1 MIFGRSPAVN
11 RSISVCCYLVGVTIT
26 FINVIYTQ
34 KYFDDYLN
42 TGADLQ
48 FWTVWAISSAIGL
61 YEAFCIGVMT
71 TPPAW
76 GIIFSV
82 PKSLAAIQDESQKK
96 IATCASVALTIFL
109 AIFCCIVYY
118 VDFITT
124 IGGLGMGNVM
134 AARFLASCL
143 VFGSE
148 VMYLA
153 GNALAWL
160 ALIGKAGL
168 AKEKQKYEDLIKSSE
183 INRNGKYA
191 SK

>member
-11 RSISVCCYLVGVTIT
+11 RTTSVCCYLIGILIT
-26 FINVIYTQ
+26 FINIVYTQ
-34 KYFDDYLN
+34 QYFDSYLK

-48 FWTVWAISSAIGL
+48 FWTVWAISAAIGL

-76 GIIFSV
+76 GIIFSI
-82 PKSLAAIQDESQKK
+82 PKNLAAIQNENQRK
-96 IATCASVALTIFL
+96 IAIYASVMVTLFL
-109 AIFCCIVYY
+109 SVFCCVVYY
-118 VDFITT
+118 VDFVTT
-124 IGGLGMGNVM
+124 IGGLGISDIL
-134 AARFLASCL
+134 AARFLAGCL

-160 ALIGKAGL
+160 ALIGKAGMSQ
-168 AKEKQKYEDLIKSSE
+168 EKKKYEDLIKNTSSSG
-183 INRNGKYA
+183 NGKYV
-191 SK
+191 S

>member
-11 RSISVCCYLVGVTIT
+11 RSISVCCYLVGVCIT
-26 FINVIYTQ
+26 FINIIYTQ

-82 PKSLAAIQDESQKK
+82 PKNLAAIQNESQRK
-96 IATCASVALTIFL
+96 IATYASASLTIFL
-109 AIFCCIVYY
+109 AIFCCVVYY

-124 IGGLGMGNVM
+124 IGGLGMKDFM
-134 AARFLASCL
+134 AARFLAGCL

-168 AKEKQKYEDLIKSSE
+168 AKEKQKYEELIKSSE
-183 INRNGKYA
+183 GSGNGKYA
-191 SK
+191 SR